1 MGSYHITV
9 LKGDGIGPDVV
20 TEAMGVLEC
29 VGKKYGHDFVFNEK
43 LAAVRMMRM
52 ASPCLRKPWKHAKT
66 ATRFS

>member
-29 VGKKYGHDFVFNEK
+29 VGKKYGHDYSMK
-43 LAAVRMMRM
+43 SWQAAVRMMRM
-52 ASPCLRKPWKHAKT
+52 ASPCLRKP
-66 ATRFS
+66 

>member
-29 VGKKYGHDFVFNEK
+29 VGKNTVMTLYSMKSWQ
-43 LAAVRMMRM
+43 AAVRMMRM
-52 ASPCLRKPWKHAKT
+52 ASPCLRKP
-66 ATRFS
+66 